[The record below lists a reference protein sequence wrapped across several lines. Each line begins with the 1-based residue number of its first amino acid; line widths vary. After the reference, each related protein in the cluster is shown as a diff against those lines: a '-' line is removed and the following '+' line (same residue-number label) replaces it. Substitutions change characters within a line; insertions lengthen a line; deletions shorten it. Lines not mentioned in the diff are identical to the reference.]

1 LFVFLIAGFRA
12 AALGEGV
19 AEDSL
24 LAGDRGRLSPSN
36 RNLLIFCQIEINSA
50 SFGK

>member
-1 LFVFLIAGFRA
+1 LFCIAGFRA

-24 LAGDRGRLSPSN
+24 LAGDRGRLSPPEFY
-36 RNLLIFCQIEINSA
+36 RNVCISENF
-50 SFGK
+50 

>member
-24 LAGDRGRLSPSN
+24 LAGDRGKAFPFKHKFIDILS
-36 RNLLIFCQIEINSA
+36 
-50 SFGK
+50 G